1 MQLKLNGIWL
11 MLIMLTGV
19 FSLLFLW
26 FTLFPGQVNP
36 EIGQYFSARQI
47 SQGRDYVQGMRLV
60 FIGGFITQTVFL
72 LWLVFGGRAVA
83 LSRWIQ
89 QFTGGGLVS
98 YVLFFLVL
106 WLLLRLIN
114 LPFDLFGSYYWQ
126 HHWRFSTQPLGSWW
140 LDYFKSAG
148 LEVVLSAVGVALLFW
163 LMGRWSNA
171 WWLVGAIFL
180 SLWLVVQSYLWPVL
194 VSPLFNR
201 FEPTKDPAVLAMVD
215 ELSQKAQLPVDRVLV
230 MDASQRTTKANAY
243 FTGLGGTRRIV
254 LYDNLLAD
262 YPADEVR
269 AVVAHEMAH
278 WRQGHIAKG
287 LGMGVLGNFIIWGL
301 LFVTLKTTIPT
312 ISAIPRYGQYPPYTW
327 AVIVL
332 FLALISFAANPL
344 MNHFSRNMEFEADRV
359 AVRLTGDA
367 PAAERLQVRLA
378 AKNLSDVAPPAFI
391 EWFSYSHPPAPA
403 RIRAIQ
409 QAAE

>member
-1 MQLKLNGIWL
+1 MQLKLNSIWL
-11 MLIMLTGV
+11 VLIVLTGV

-26 FTLFPGQVNP
+26 FTLFPGRVNP
-36 EIGQYFSARQI
+36 EIGQYFSARQV
-47 SQGRDYVQGMRLV
+47 SQGRDYVRGMRLV
-60 FIGGFITQTVFL
+60 FIVGFITQIAFL

-89 QFTGGGLVS
+89 QFTGSGLVG
-98 YVLFFLVL
+98 YVAFFLVL

-114 LPFDLFGSYYWQ
+114 LPFDLFGGYYWQ
-126 HHWRFSTQPLGSWW
+126 HRWGFSTQSLGSWW

-148 LEVVLSAVGVALLFW
+148 LEVVLSAMGVALLFW
-163 LMGRWSNA
+163 IIGRWSSA
-171 WWLVGAIFL
+171 WWLVGAAFL
-180 SLWLVVQSYLWPVL
+180 SLWLVVQSFLWPVL

-215 ELSQKAQLPVDRVLV
+215 ELSQKARLPVDRVLV
-230 MDASQRTTKANAY
+230 MDASLRTTKANAY
-243 FTGLGGTRRIV
+243 FTGLGSTRRIV

-262 YPADEVR
+262 YPPDEVK

-278 WRQGHIAKG
+278 WRQWHIVKG
-287 LGMGVLGNFIIWGL
+287 LGLGVLANFIIWGL
-301 LFVTLKTTIPT
+301 LFITLKTTIPN
-312 ISAIPRYGQYPPYTW
+312 ISPYGHYQPYTW

-332 FLALISFAANPL
+332 FMALVSFTASPL

-359 AVRLTGDA
+359 AVQLTGDA
-367 PAAERLQVRLA
+367 TAAERLQVNLA
-378 AKNLSDVAPPAFI
+378 GKNLSDVAPPAFI
-391 EWFSYSHPPAPA
+391 EWFSYSHPPALA
-403 RIRAIQ
+403 RIKAIH

>member
-1 MQLKLNGIWL
+1 LQLKLNSIWL
-11 MLIMLTGV
+11 VLIVLTGV

-26 FTLFPGQVNP
+26 FTLFPGRVNS
-36 EIGQYFSARQI
+36 EIGQYFSARQV
-47 SQGRDYVQGMRLV
+47 SQGRDYVRGMRLV
-60 FIGGFITQTVFL
+60 FIVGFITQIAFL

-89 QFTGGGLVS
+89 QFTGSGLVG
-98 YVLFFLVL
+98 YVAFFLVL

-114 LPFDLFGSYYWQ
+114 LPFDLFGGYYWQ
-126 HHWRFSTQPLGSWW
+126 HRWGFSTQSLGSWW

-148 LEVVLSAVGVALLFW
+148 LEVVLSAMGVALLFW
-163 LMGRWSNA
+163 IIGRWSSA
-171 WWLVGAIFL
+171 WWLVGAAFL
-180 SLWLVVQSYLWPVL
+180 SLWLVVQSFLWPVL

-215 ELSQKAQLPVDRVLV
+215 ELSQKARLPVDRVLV
-230 MDASQRTTKANAY
+230 MDASRRTTKANAY
-243 FTGLGGTRRIV
+243 FTGLGSTRRIV

-262 YPADEVR
+262 YPPDEVK

-278 WRQGHIAKG
+278 WRQGHIVKG
-287 LGMGVLGNFIIWGL
+287 LGLGVLANFIIWGL
-301 LFVTLKTTIPT
+301 LFITLKTTILN
-312 ISAIPRYGQYPPYTW
+312 ISPYGHYQPYTW

-332 FLALISFAANPL
+332 FMALVSFTASPL

-359 AVRLTGDA
+359 AVQLTGDA
-367 PAAERLQVRLA
+367 TAAERLQVNLA
-378 AKNLSDVAPPAFI
+378 GKNLSDVAPPAFI
-391 EWFSYSHPPAPA
+391 EWFSYSHPPALA
-403 RIRAIQ
+403 RIKAIH

>member
-11 MLIMLTGV
+11 VLIILTGV

-26 FTLFPGQVNP
+26 FTLFPGRPSP
-36 EIGQYFSARQI
+36 EISQYFSARQV
-47 SQGRDYVQGMRLV
+47 SQGRDYVRGMRLV

-83 LSRWIQ
+83 ISRWIQ

-98 YVLFFLVL
+98 YVAFFLVL

-126 HHWRFSTQPLGSWW
+126 HRWGFSTQSLGNWW

-163 LMGRWSNA
+163 IIGRWSSA
-171 WWLVGAIFL
+171 WWLVGAAFL

-201 FEPTKDPAVLAMVD
+201 FEPTKDPAVIAMVD

-243 FTGLGGTRRIV
+243 FTGLGSTRRIV

-278 WRQGHIAKG
+278 WSKGHIIQG
-287 LGMGVLGNFIIWGL
+287 LGLGILANFIIWGL
-301 LFVTLKTTIPT
+301 LFIILKTTIP
-312 ISAIPRYGQYPPYTW
+312 SPYGHYPPYTW

-332 FLALISFAANPL
+332 FMALVSFAASPV

-359 AVRLTGDA
+359 GVQLTGDA
-367 PAAERLQVRLA
+367 PAAERLQVNLA
-378 AKNLSDVAPPAFI
+378 TKNLSDVAPPAYI
-391 EWFSYSHPPAPA
+391 EWFSYSHPPALA
-403 RIRAIQ
+403 RIKAIQ
-409 QAAE
+409 QAAK